1 MNKKQ
6 AFDRFTTLETANSAF
21 SKSYDG
27 VYYWDRIRC
36 QVFSEV
42 LEKTGIWSTNRYDF
56 VPQRINLDIIADRV
70 TQGVN
75 SLRSLIDSPLFTG
88 DRDIL
93 FAAATTSRREFI
105 NGSYWDVLVD
115 PLADDMEYSYTSL
128 ENKSGIR
135 KECDDNIWT
144 QDTTATDQIQFI
156 SDIFQIIGPN
166 ITFQDDGG
174 NDIVLLEDK
183 IEEIFNIDINLVGRV
198 ANELTQRKYTK
209 PLYELFLER
218 IDPEI
223 VFIRYN
229 PSKST
234 LIEVCQEV
242 GIPVVEL
249 QHGVDFNHSH
259 SISYDTPIEG
269 EVCFPDVYLS
279 WGEYWCDKPDFPID
293 DIRVVGWPF
302 LEFVSKDFS
311 SQEAGN
317 GILFISQ
324 PDCGEELSKIAVEVA
339 KTTDWEIIYR
349 LHPKERTD
357 WKSFYPWLESQSIHI
372 DSGERALYDVMSD
385 CWAQVGTESTAL
397 YEGLKFNLNTFVY
410 EDFDAETHPWYE
422 VEGIEV
428 FANSDGLNEYL
439 RQRVSTNVE
448 ADRFFKS
455 NSIENIQREI
465 AEIISS

>member
-6 AFDRFTTLETANSAF
+6 AFDRFTTFETANSAF
-21 SKSYDG
+21 SKSYNG

-56 VPQRINLDIIADRV
+56 DPQRKNLDIIADRV

-135 KECDDNIWT
+135 NECDDNIWT

-156 SDIFQIIGPN
+156 SDISQIIGPN
-166 ITFQDDGG
+166 ITFQDDGE

-209 PLYELFLER
+209 PLYELLLER

-234 LIEVCQEV
+234 LIEVSQEV

-397 YEGLKFNLNTFVY
+397 YEGLKFNLNTFIY

-439 RQRVSTNVE
+439 RQRVSTDVE
-448 ADRFFKS
+448 ADWFFKS

-465 AEIISS
+465 AEII